1 MGIDGM
7 TGQDKFGRGENA
19 TEQAKQEAAEAKHKL
34 AQEQA
39 AEDRNTT
46 DSDGQPPGEPGDG
59 SNEHDDGPKKPQDF
73 RKH

>member
-19 TEQAKQEAAEAKHKL
+19 TDQVQQAAAEAKQKL

-39 AEDRNTT
+39 AEDRSAT
-46 DSDGQPPGEPGDG
+46 DSAGQPPGE
-59 SNEHDDGPKKPQDF
+59 SDDGTSESDGGPKQPQDF
-73 RKH
+73 RGH

>member
-19 TEQAKQEAAEAKHKL
+19 TDQARQEAAEMKQKL

-39 AEDRNTT
+39 AEDRRAT
-46 DSDGQPPGEPGDG
+46 DAAGQPPGESGED
-59 SNEHDDGPKKPQDF
+59 SNENGGGPKKPQDF
-73 RKH
+73 RGH